1 MSQTGTAPS
10 SGDNAHI
17 WTGIRDI
24 QIWVGETSQG
34 NKLLGGSYRWP
45 ELVVILAIMGPVLVW
60 VRHHTQSPDLLTV
73 LGIGLGV
80 TVILVV
86 ALRFLLPDA
95 RPDFLTRLQFVS
107 TAAVPRRVATSVRPR
122 PSTRPANVPD
132 SPPVSVRRPHG
143 PR

>member
-1 MSQTGTAPS
+1 MSQTKTAPS
-10 SGDNAHI
+10 SGDNAQI

-24 QIWVGETSQG
+24 QIWVGETSAG
-34 NKLLGGSYRWP
+34 NTLPGGSYRWP

-73 LGIGLGV
+73 LGAGVAV

-95 RPDFLTRLQFVS
+95 RPDFLTRLQFFT
-107 TAAVPRRVATSVRPR
+107 TAAVPRRVSTSVRTR
-122 PSTRPANVPD
+122 PSTRTANAPGS
-132 SPPVSVRRPHG
+132 SPPSVRRPHG